1 MTGQISSFQADMAT
15 ALYIKNYAYGLGV
28 FNFKHFAYDATYL
41 KNQKFYSYIEQPTVW
56 KLSGQNV
63 EIDTYQFLGQ
73 VAYLIG
79 DMLR

>member
-1 MTGQISSFQADMAT
+1 M
-15 ALYIKNYAYGLGV
+15 
-28 FNFKHFAYDATYL
+28 FNFEHFAYDATYL
-41 KNQKFYSYIEQPTVW
+41 KNEKFYSYIEQPAGW